1 MLHFVN
7 LMKFLKKTKDDLHN
21 SEVAT
26 MKFHEKHNARVHEE
40 IDNQA
45 TALNHELSQPGNH
58 LT

>member
-26 MKFHEKHNARVHEE
+26 MKFHEKHNARVHDE
-40 IDNQA
+40 IDKSSNSP
-45 TALNHELSQPGNH
+45 ES
-58 LT
+58 